1 MLGASLKIII
11 VEGNIKTGIIYFGI
25 GITAITI
32 VYFIKDIKLFKKFL

>member
-11 VEGNIKTGIIYFGI
+11 IEGNIKTGIIYFGI
-25 GITAITI
+25 GITAITL